1 MTCNIGGSEFCLHVV
16 FNLTWS
22 DPHVDACDGGDS
34 FLWCGGLGWGG
45 LVHTQNS
52 GEKKVLCV
60 YGKGVGIVVDNILGC
75 RPSTKLEDCGT
86 PKSNHS

>member
-1 MTCNIGGSEFCLHVV
+1 MTCNIGGSESCLHVV

-45 LVHTQNS
+45 LVHT
-52 GEKKVLCV
+52 
-60 YGKGVGIVVDNILGC
+60 
-75 RPSTKLEDCGT
+75 
-86 PKSNHS
+86 